1 MKIICITLFLTLAA
15 MTNAQEK
22 PTIQSTI
29 IGLEKA
35 ALERWI
41 HGDPTAFL
49 VLSASDVVYFD
60 PFLERRLNGIDEL
73 TKLYMPL
80 KGQVNAE
87 QFEMIDPVVQAT
99 DKMAVLTFNFRSQLG
114 GKVEKWNCTEVYRL
128 EADGKWKIV
137 QTHWSLTKPDLK

>member
-1 MKIICITLFLTLAA
+1 MKIICITLLLTIAA

-22 PTIQSTI
+22 PSIQSTI

-35 ALERWI
+35 ALERWCQ
-41 HGDPTAFL
+41 GDPTAFL
-49 VLSASDVVYFD
+49 ELSAPDVVYFD

-99 DKMAVLTFNFRSQLG
+99 DKMAVLTFNFRSQEGEKLH
-114 GKVEKWNCTEVYRL
+114 KWNCTEVYRL
-128 EADGKWKIV
+128 EADGRWKIV
-137 QTHWSLTKPDLK
+137 QTHWSPTKPELK

>member
-49 VLSASDVVYFD
+49 ELSASDVVYFD

-80 KGQVNAE
+80 KGHVNAE
-87 QFEMIDPVVQAT
+87 QFEMIDPVVQST

-137 QTHWSLTKPDLK
+137 QTHWSLTKPELK

>member
-49 VLSASDVVYFD
+49 ELSASDVVYFD
-60 PFLERRLNGIDEL
+60 PFLERRLNGIKEL
-73 TKLYMPL
+73 TKLYMPM

-87 QFEMIDPVVQAT
+87 QFEMIDPVVQST

-137 QTHWSLTKPDLK
+137 QTHWSLTKPELK